1 MKKLTLIFILVISIT
16 SISFAQNQ
24 VRDTHPGASISAIDY
39 RTGNL
44 QEVSDNQAILFKDA
58 FISLVLGTRTAR
70 VILLQNP
77 DGRRRA
83 VITQSDPQTNGNA
96 FQLEMENTISRRTT
110 VLFTFIYSVDQNKLY
125 YYDPNAQNY
134 AEEFVEGENLNNL
147 NDCLAFGKFN
157 IQNADEVSNNDDA
170 NYTEPVDVDVTATV
184 APPALPE
191 YEQPEC
197 PAEGYLWQPGYW
209 AFSRDNSDY
218 YWVPGVWVAPPTH
231 GVLWT
236 PPYWGYERGAYIF
249 HTGYWGASIGFY
261 GGIHYGYGYQGS
273 GFVGGEWHGDR
284 FRYNTAVV
292 RVNVVNV
299 HNTYINKTVINNVT
313 IINRN
318 SFNGGNG
325 VNARPSKN
333 EIIAMREKHV
343 RPTPEQIKNQWA
355 ARNNRGQ
362 FAKVNGGTKPADLA
376 LVKAPV
382 KVAPPNT
389 GVKPVRN
396 PMDNKHAPNGQAG
409 NVPAGQP
416 GSKGVKPGI
425 LGHTTVK
432 PITPGNPDGK
442 PLPGGNV
449 APKPGEPAAVGVK
462 PATPPNAPQKPVAPG
477 ANPVGQP
484 NANPKPVTPG
494 ANPANP
500 GANPANPPRVNPRP
514 AAPGANPV
522 GQPNA
527 NPKPVAPG
535 ANPANPG
542 ANPANPQRVNPRPA
556 APGANPVGPPNA
568 NPKPAVPGAKPVA
581 PGANPANPP
590 RVNPRPA
597 APGANPVGP
606 PNANPKPAVPGAKPV
621 VPVNKNAKP
630 GAPGR
635 PQKPDTSKRVKHN

>member
-1 MKKLTLIFILVISIT
+1 MKKLTLIFMLVFLIT
-16 SISFAQNQ
+16 SISLAQNQ
-24 VRDTHPGASISAIDY
+24 VRDTHPGSRISAIDY
-39 RTGNL
+39 QTGNL
-44 QEVSDNQAILFKDA
+44 QDVSGNQAILFKDA
-58 FISLVLGTRTAR
+58 FISLVLGTRTAK
-70 VILLQNP
+70 VLLMQHP
-77 DGRRRA
+77 EGRRRA
-83 VITQSDPQTNGNA
+83 AITQSDPQTNGNA
-96 FQLEMENTISRRTT
+96 FQLEMENTIAGRTS

-125 YYDPNAQNY
+125 YFDANAQDY
-134 AEEFVEGENLNNL
+134 AEEFIDGENLNNL

-157 IQNADEVSNNDDA
+157 IQNADAVTNYDDA

-209 AFSRDNSDY
+209 AFSRDSNDY

-236 PPYWGYERGAYIF
+236 PPYWGCERNSYIF

-273 GFVGGEWHGDR
+273 GFVGGEWHGSR

-325 VNARPSKN
+325 VKAQPSKN
-333 EIIAMREKHV
+333 EIIAMRQKHV
-343 RPTPEQIKNQWA
+343 KETPEQIKNQWA
-355 ARNNRGQ
+355 ARNNKGQ
-362 FAKVNGGTKPADLA
+362 FAKANGGGKPADLA

-382 KVAPPNT
+382 KVENPNT
-389 GVKPVRN
+389 GVKPNRN
-396 PMDNKHAPNGQAG
+396 PMDNKHAPKGQVG
-409 NVPAGQP
+409 NVPNNQP
-416 GSKGVKPGI
+416 GGKGVKPGI
-425 LGHTTVK
+425 LGHTALK

-449 APKPGEPAAVGVK
+449 APKPGEPAVIGVK
-462 PATPPNAPQKPVAPG
+462 PATPPNAPQKPLAPGNKSATPQNASPKPVVPGNKPATPQNVNPKAVAP
-477 ANPVGQP
+477 AVNPVAPP

-494 ANPANP
+494 NRPVNPA
-500 GANPANPPRVNPRP
+500 RVNPRP
-514 AAPGANPV
+514 AAPGI
-522 GQPNA
+522 
-527 NPKPVAPG
+527 KPVS
-535 ANPANPG
+535 
-542 ANPANPQRVNPRPA
+542 
-556 APGANPVGPPNA
+556 PPNA
-568 NPKPAVPGAKPVA
+568 NSKPVA
-581 PGANPANPP
+581 
-590 RVNPRPA
+590 
-597 APGANPVGP
+597 
-606 PNANPKPAVPGAKPV
+606 PGAKPV
-621 VPVNKNAKP
+621 VPTNKTPKP

-635 PQKPDTSKRVKHN
+635 LHKADTSKRVKHN